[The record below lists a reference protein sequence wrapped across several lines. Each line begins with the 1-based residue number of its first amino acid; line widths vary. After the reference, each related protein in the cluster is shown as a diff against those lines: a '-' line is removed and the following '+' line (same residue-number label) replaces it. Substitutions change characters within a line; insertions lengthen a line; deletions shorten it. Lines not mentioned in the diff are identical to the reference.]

1 MLMQVTFLRSDKGEP
16 SMSVTHPTEALST
29 IHRQPI
35 PPDRQQLVPFL
46 IGCAISAVVIVV
58 SLAITGLP
66 H

>member
-1 MLMQVTFLRSDKGEP
+1 
-16 SMSVTHPTEALST
+16 MSVTHPTETLGT
-29 IHRQPI
+29 IHRRPI
-35 PPDRQQLVPFL
+35 PADQQQLVPFL